1 MRITEIGVTVAK
13 IWRKKIQGRICKFW
27 KVARANQEFIFDNPG
42 SSWNFVECDLIL
54 DKDRGLFAKWLAFSG
69 FRFIF

>member
-1 MRITEIGVTVAK
+1 
-13 IWRKKIQGRICKFW
+13 
-27 KVARANQEFIFDNPG
+27 VARANQEFIFDNPG

-54 DKDRGLFAKWLAFSG
+54 DKDRVLFVKWLAFSG